1 MTPAYFQT
9 GGARLGL
16 FNATYPFATLS
27 ASSDALQL
35 SCFSRD
41 YAFPKDKIRKLSR
54 YRGIFSVG
62 LRIEHT
68 EPAYPQFVVFWASIF
83 FWTSGFQTL
92 KRQLE
97 GLGYDIA
104 SKVP

>member
-1 MTPAYFQT
+1 MNPAFSQT

-27 ASSDALQL
+27 ADSNALQL

-68 EPAYPQFVVFWASIF
+68 EQSFPQFVVFWASIF

-97 GLGYDIA
+97 SLGYDIE
-104 SKVP
+104 SKVA